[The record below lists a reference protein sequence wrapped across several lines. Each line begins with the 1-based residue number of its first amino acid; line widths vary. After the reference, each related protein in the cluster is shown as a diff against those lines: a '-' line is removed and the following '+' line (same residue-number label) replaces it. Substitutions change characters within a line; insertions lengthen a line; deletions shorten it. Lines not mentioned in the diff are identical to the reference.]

1 MYAQPVR
8 KEATLSPAKYE
19 KDLLGYFYK
28 TMVTIR
34 SFEQM
39 IEKFFLEGEIP
50 GFVHLY
56 IGEEAIATGV
66 MANLRKTDY
75 IQSTHRGH
83 GHTIAKGADLKR
95 MMAELFGKSTGSCKG
110 KGGSMHIADF
120 SVGMLG
126 ANGIVGGG
134 FTMATGAALAHTM
147 QKTDGVAV
155 TFFGDGASNRGTFH
169 EAMNMASSFKLPVVF
184 VCENN
189 MYGISNYQ
197 KHHMNISDIADRA
210 GAYGVPGVSVD
221 GNDVIA
227 VYEAASEAVARARR
241 GDGPSIVECK
251 TWRHRGHF
259 EGDPAKYKDPEEQ
272 KAWLAKDPIPR
283 IEAKLIELGMAT
295 QAEIDAMRAK
305 VSEEIEAAVKF
316 AEDSPEPGDDEL
328 LTDVWAG

>member
-1 MYAQPVR
+1 MEIS
-8 KEATLSPAKYE
+8 KET
-19 KDLLGYFYK
+19 LLGMYRK
-28 TMVTIR
+28 MLTIR
-34 SFEQM
+34 RFEERAAELYAAGRM
-39 IEKFFLEGEIP
+39 P

-56 IGEEAIATGV
+56 VGEEAVATGV
-66 MANLRKTDY
+66 CASLTDRDF
-75 IQSTHRGH
+75 ITSTHRGH
-83 GHTIAKGADLKR
+83 GHVIAKGGKIDL
-95 MMAELFGKSTGSCKG
+95 MMAELYGKATGYCKG
-110 KGGSMHIADF
+110 KGGSMHIADIDL
-120 SVGMLG
+120 GILG
-126 ANGIVGGG
+126 ANGIVGAGQPISV
-134 FTMATGAALAHTM
+134 GAAFACKYK
-147 QKTDGVAV
+147 KTDAVAIC
-155 TFFGDGASNRGTFH
+155 FFGDGASNRGTFH

-197 KHHMNISDIADRA
+197 KHHMSDIADRA

-227 VYEAASEAVARARR
+227 VYEVASEAVARARR

>member
-1 MYAQPVR
+1 MEIS
-8 KEATLSPAKYE
+8 KET
-19 KDLLGYFYK
+19 LLGMYRK
-28 TMVTIR
+28 MLTIR
-34 SFEQM
+34 RFEERASELYAAGRM
-39 IEKFFLEGEIP
+39 P

-56 IGEEAIATGV
+56 IGEEAVATGV
-66 MANLRKTDY
+66 CASLTDKDF
-75 IQSTHRGH
+75 ITSTHRGH
-83 GHTIAKGADLKR
+83 GHVIAKGGKTDL
-95 MMAELFGKSTGSCKG
+95 MMAELYGKVTGYCKG
-110 KGGSMHIADF
+110 KGGSMHIAD
-120 SVGMLG
+120 VDLGILG
-126 ANGIVGGG
+126 ANGIVGAGQPISV
-134 FTMATGAALAHTM
+134 GAAFACKYK
-147 QKTDGVAV
+147 KTDAVAV
-155 TFFGDGASNRGTFH
+155 CFFGDGASNRGTFH

-251 TWRHRGHF
+251 TWRQRGHF

-295 QAEIDAMRAK
+295 QADIDAMRAK
-305 VSEEIEAAVKF
+305 VDEEIEAAVKF

-328 LTDVWAG
+328 LTDVCAG